1 MNNDDLK
8 QLAEWLRKRQ
18 LEKAAEAFEHFLSIV
33 YGGLVSLNCS
43 LRQSAVL
50 S

>member
-1 MNNDDLK
+1 MDNDDLK
-8 QLAEWLRKRQ
+8 QLAEWLRKCQ

-33 YGGLVSLNCS
+33 YGWFVSLNGS
-43 LRQSAVL
+43 LRPSAAL